1 MKHDLC
7 MKCLWGIVGVI
18 IIGGIYLLSY
28 NNVDEMA
35 INETNRLVYY
45 LRAVLSK

>member
-7 MKCLWGIVGVI
+7 MKCLWGIVGAI

-45 LRAVLSK
+45 LRAVMSK